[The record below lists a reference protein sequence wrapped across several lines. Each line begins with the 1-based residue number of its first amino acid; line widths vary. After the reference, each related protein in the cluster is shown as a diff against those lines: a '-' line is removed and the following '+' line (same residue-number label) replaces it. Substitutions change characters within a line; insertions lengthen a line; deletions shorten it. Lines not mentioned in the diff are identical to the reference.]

1 MRSKLLLAAFV
12 LLGSTYAMAQS
23 APEMVR
29 EFLPNP
35 LQSPDVV
42 TFQMQQFLMGRM
54 AKLPNPTSSAQWT
67 EQANRILQ
75 HVLNDV
81 VYHGWPKDW
90 VDSPP
95 NFHDMGAV
103 PVPAGAG
110 YRLRKF
116 RYEVVPGFYSTAVL
130 YEPENL
136 EGKAPAVLDVLGHF
150 PTGKSEP
157 FEQKLCIN
165 QALRGMLALSI
176 AYIDMGELRTPE
188 NSHYYGS
195 DLDLVG
201 VNGVG
206 LFYLAMR
213 RGLDF
218 LYNNPHVDRS
228 RIAVT
233 GLSGG
238 GYQTIVLSSLD
249 PRVEVSIPVAG
260 FDSLNGRL
268 QRLPGE
274 PGDYEQLA
282 PGLLDGQGYQTF
294 VAIRAPKPTL
304 EINNAED
311 SCCFRAP
318 LVKPDIYDAIKPF
331 YALYGKED
339 ALQFHEDT
347 QVSAHNYERDDR
359 QQAYRFLS
367 KWFNLPDKPDEIPVE
382 KYVKSYSELASGV
395 PADNLTILGLA
406 RAFASKVQHA
416 PAPAGSARSEWATAQ
431 RATLSKLVH
440 YKPVKVDQPW
450 YVANTS
456 HSTVE
461 SISFRFMLSD
471 GLSATGVWTKSTWTP
486 ETAPMVVMVND
497 KGRPGVNEQVGDHV
511 PEAGN
516 LVETGKQVL
525 ALAILFTGDANP
537 LKDDIGSFGYMMTAV
552 GAPPLG
558 LEAAQLIAITEWAK
572 QRWHPSDVSLES
584 SGYRM
589 QLVSLVAGALQ
600 PRLFRSIA
608 IHQGIHSLGELLDKS
623 VSSDDVPDVFC
634 LDLYKDFDLEI
645 LKTMAEPAQVTEAD
659 YVSLTAAKPL
669 REH

>member
-1 MRSKLLLAAFV
+1 MKSKLLLMVFI
-12 LLGSTYAMAQS
+12 LLGSTLAMGQS
-23 APEMVR
+23 AQRMVD
-29 EFLPNP
+29 EFLTNP
-35 LQSPDVV
+35 LQPTDVV
-42 TFQMQQFLMGRM
+42 TYQMQQFLMGN
-54 AKLPNPTSSAQWT
+54 APNLPHVTSASQWT
-67 EQANRILQ
+67 AEADHIRQR
-75 HVLNDV
+75 VLSDV
-81 VYHGWPKDW
+81 IYHGWPKAW
-90 VDSPP
+90 VDSSPK
-95 NFHDMGAV
+95 FEDMGAV

-130 YEPENL
+130 YEPAHL

-150 PTGKSEP
+150 PTGKSSP

-165 QALRGMLALSI
+165 QALRGMVALSI
-176 AYIDMGELRTPE
+176 AFIDMGELRADG

-218 LYNNPHVDRS
+218 LYDNPHVDQS

-249 PRVEVSIPVAG
+249 KRVLVSIPVAG

-268 QRLPGE
+268 ERLPGE

-282 PGLLDGQGYQTF
+282 PGLLDGQGYQTL
-294 VAIRAPKPTL
+294 VAMRAPRPTL

-318 LVKPDIYDAIKPF
+318 LVKADIYDAVKPF
-331 YALYGKED
+331 FALYGKVD
-339 ALQFHEDT
+339 AFQFHANT
-347 QVSAHNYERDDR
+347 QVSAHNYQRDNR

-367 KWFNLPDKPDEIPVE
+367 KWFHLPDKPDEIPVE
-382 KYVKSYSELASGV
+382 KYVNSYSELASGV

-406 RAFASKVQHA
+406 RQFASKIHHA
-416 PAPAGSARSEWATAQ
+416 PVPADSAGRTEWVSRQ
-431 RATLSKLVH
+431 RAALSKVVH
-440 YKPVKVDQPW
+440 YKAVQVEHPW
-450 YVANTS
+450 YVANTN

-461 SISFRFMLSD
+461 SISFRFAMSN

-486 ETAPMVVMVND
+486 ENAPLVVMIND
-497 KGRPGVNEQVGDHV
+497 GGREGVDRQQGDHV
-511 PEAGN
+511 PEAAN
-516 LVETGKQVL
+516 LVATGRQVL
-525 ALAILFTGDANP
+525 ALSILFTGDANP
-537 LKDDIGSFGYMMTAV
+537 SKRNVGSFGYMMTAV

-558 LEAAQLIAITEWAK
+558 LEAAQLIAITNWAK
-572 QRWHPSDVSLES
+572 LKWHPTQVSLES
-584 SGYRM
+584 EGYRM
-589 QLVSLVAGALQ
+589 QLVSLVAGSLQ
-600 PRLFRSIA
+600 PRLFHSIA
-608 IHQGIHSLGELLDKS
+608 IHKGIRSLADLLVEPVKS
-623 VSSDDVPDVFC
+623 SEVPDVFC
-634 LDLYKDFDLEI
+634 LDLYKDFDLDM
-645 LKTMAEPAQVTEAD
+645 LKSMAEPAKVTESG
-659 YVSLTAAKPL
+659 YVTLTAAK
-669 REH
+669 R

>member
-1 MRSKLLLAAFV
+1 MRSKLLLIAFV
-12 LLGSTYAMAQS
+12 LLGNTFAMAQS
-23 APEMVR
+23 AQRMLD
-29 EFLPNP
+29 EFLPNQ

-42 TFQMQQFLMGRM
+42 NFQMQQFLMNRVP
-54 AKLPNPTSSAQWT
+54 KLPSPTSSAQWAA
-67 EQANRILQ
+67 EANRIRQ

-95 NFHDMGAV
+95 NFQDMGAV

-130 YEPENL
+130 YEPEKL
-136 EGKAPAVLDVLGHF
+136 EGKAPGVLDVLGHF

-176 AYIDMGELRTPE
+176 AYIDMGELRTAE

-249 PRVEVSIPVAG
+249 KRVEVSIPVAG

-268 QRLPGE
+268 ERLPGE

-318 LVKPDIYDAIKPF
+318 LVKPDIYEAIKPF

-347 QVSAHNYERDDR
+347 QVSAHNYQRDDR

-416 PAPAGSARSEWATAQ
+416 PAPEGSARSEWATAQ
-431 RATLSKLVH
+431 RATLDKLVH

-450 YVANTS
+450 YVANTN

-497 KGRPGVNEQVGDHV
+497 KGRPGVDEQVGDHV
-511 PEAGN
+511 PEAAN

-525 ALAILFTGDANP
+525 ALSILFTGDANP
-537 LKDDIGSFGYMMTAV
+537 LKRDVGSFGYMMTAV

-558 LEAAQLIAITEWAK
+558 LEASQLIAITEWAK
-572 QRWHPSDVSLES
+572 QRWHPSDLSLES

-600 PRLFRSIA
+600 PHLFRSIA
-608 IHQGIHSLGELLDKS
+608 IHQGIHSLRELLDKS
-623 VSSDDVPDVFC
+623 VNSEDVPDVFC
-634 LDLYKDFDLEI
+634 LDLYKDFDLDA
-645 LKTMAEPAQVTEAD
+645 LKAMAEPASVTEAD
-659 YVSLTAAKPL
+659 YVNLTAPK
-669 REH
+669 R

>member
-1 MRSKLLLAAFV
+1 MKSKLLLIAFV
-12 LLGSTYAMAQS
+12 LLGNTFAMAQS
-23 APEMVR
+23 AQRMVD
-29 EFLPNP
+29 EFLTNQ
-35 LQSPDVV
+35 LQSPEVV
-42 TFQMQQFLMGRM
+42 TFQMQQFLMGHM
-54 AKLPNPTSSAQWT
+54 PELPSPTSSAEWAA
-67 EQANRILQ
+67 EANRIRQ
-75 HVLNDV
+75 HVVNDV

-90 VDSPP
+90 VDSAPK
-95 NFHDMGAV
+95 FEDMGAV

-165 QALRGMLALSI
+165 QALRGMVALSI
-176 AYIDMGELRTPE
+176 AFIDMGELRTAD

-218 LYNNPHVDRS
+218 LYDDPHVDRS

-238 GYQTIVLSSLD
+238 GYQTIMLSALD

-268 QRLPGE
+268 ERLPGE

-318 LVKPDIYDAIKPF
+318 LVKPDIYDAIRPF
-331 YALYGKED
+331 YALYGKQD
-339 ALQFHEDT
+339 ALQFHQDT
-347 QVSAHNYERDDR
+347 QVSAHNYQQDNR

-367 KWFNLPDKPDEIPVE
+367 KWFDLPEKPDEIPVE
-382 KYVKSYSELASGV
+382 KYVKSYTELASGV
-395 PADNLTILGLA
+395 PADNLTILALA
-406 RAFASKVQHA
+406 RQFASRIQHA
-416 PAPAGSARSEWATAQ
+416 PIPSMSAARSEWAKTR
-431 RATLSKLVH
+431 RASLARVAR
-440 YKPVKVDQPW
+440 YRPVKVEQPW
-450 YVANTS
+450 YVANTN

-461 SISFRFMLSD
+461 SISFRFMLSN

-486 ETAPMVVMVND
+486 ESAPMVVMVND
-497 KGRPGVNEQVGDHV
+497 KGRPGVDEQVGDHV
-511 PEAGN
+511 PEAAN
-516 LVETGKQVL
+516 LVDTGKQVL
-525 ALAILFTGDANP
+525 ALSILFTGDANP
-537 LKDDIGSFGYMMTAV
+537 LKDDVGSLGYMMTAV

-558 LEAAQLIAITEWAK
+558 LEAAQLIAITEWAAQK
-572 QRWHPSDVSLES
+572 WHPSELSLES

-608 IHQGIHSLGELLDKS
+608 IHQGIHTLVELLDKS
-623 VSSDDVPDVFC
+623 VKSEEVPDVFC
-634 LDLYKDFDLEI
+634 LDLYKDFDLDI
-645 LKTMAEPAQVTEAD
+645 LKAMAEPATVTETD
-659 YVSLTAAKPL
+659 YVNLTAAKQ
-669 REH
+669 